1 MCLLVTQ
8 LCIFP
13 TSLNGDIGRVSC
25 VPAALIQSTGSR
37 VDGQVSQ
44 SEVCLFLEDGCW
56 EIKADSGLGATPG
69 GLSFSPP
76 SCRVRGPRAP
86 GPPPPP
92 PAPGCRIRSS
102 TATSRSCALLKSQH
116 HALLSFPAG
125 LCPELHAA
133 AGRGRHRAGAPR
145 TAVELGGSFRRDAR
159 ASDIVTK
166 PSTATQLRRQM
177 WVDTDGGRPQPATPA
192 RRGEGS

>member
-86 GPPPPP
+86 SPPPPP

-116 HALLSFPAG
+116 HAHHPFPAG
-125 LCPELHAA
+125 LCLELHAA
-133 AGRGRHRAGAPR
+133 AGRGRHRAGAPW

-159 ASDIVTK
+159 VSDIVTK
-166 PSTATQLRRQM
+166 PSTATWLRRQM

>member
-1 MCLLVTQ
+1 M
-8 LCIFP
+8 
-13 TSLNGDIGRVSC
+13 
-25 VPAALIQSTGSR
+25 
-37 VDGQVSQ
+37 
-44 SEVCLFLEDGCW
+44 
-56 EIKADSGLGATPG
+56 GATPG

-177 WVDTDGGRPQPATPA
+177 WVDTDGGASPACHPRSPGRRLVIRGSRGLGRAGVSGLGQFFETVTRSVLSSPA
-192 RRGEGS
+192 CTTWFTASP